1 MSDNNN
7 KNTSLEDLDWGLG
20 KVVWAKTNMRD
31 ANDLRWSSLAQHS
44 IDTALVA
51 GKVWDKFLPEA
62 VKTQIINGFDNNEDT
77 AKQTVMFLAGCHDA
91 GKATPAFERQAYGAA
106 GEARLKELETHGM
119 TIPQSVVK
127 SSNLRHEISGYWA
140 LFEWF
145 KKNNIPDL
153 QAKQLATPVGGH
165 HGVFHEEAV
174 YGKTNKAKLNIYYNG
189 NSPEW
194 DQARQEVIN
203 AVASKILNEDT
214 INVWRTSEITLPIQA
229 LIAGIITMSDWISS
243 DAYNFWLTS
252 SGLVDASKEPPRV
265 HKGWKNLDLPTPH
278 SWKNP
283 NELLANFPQRFDLPE
298 GATPNAM
305 QKAVIEVAES
315 IQGNGGMLIIEAPMG
330 GGKTEAALTA
340 AEILGFRN
348 GCGGLAFAL
357 PTQAT
362 SDGILP
368 RLATWAFNG
377 EDNVD
382 SIKLIHGRAALN
394 EDYQNI
400 REGAMY
406 DDEKGVG
413 LISNRWLDGT
423 KRGLLANLVTCT
435 IDQILM
441 MALQAKHYDL
451 RHLGL
456 AGKVIIID
464 EVHAADDYMMVYL
477 DKALEWLGSYS
488 APVVLLS
495 ATLPKRRRKELAN
508 AYRRGMAKNEAFTK
522 SKQLKHLGHEEEY
535 ASAYPLIT
543 KVDRESAELIPLS
556 AIGDGDDQ
564 SLSSVEESKS
574 YQVSTG
580 GIEDLK
586 GLLADGGNA
595 LIIRNTV
602 SRAQA
607 TYEALVEDSEF
618 DDWDVN
624 LLHARFVS
632 TDRKKKEQRLRNAYG
647 KNAVV
652 DSYNDD
658 GVRRPSKSILIATQ
672 VVEQSLDVDFDVM
685 LTDVCP
691 MDLLLQRMG
700 RVHRHSVHDPGR
712 PNGLKTPKVLIDG
725 WEHKDR
731 KIKTDYGS
739 QLVYGPS
746 KLLRTIALTGFE
758 NGRTIEIPSQIS
770 PLVQSAY
777 DLRARD
783 NTPSYDETIV
793 SEMLNEAP
801 DGVTFDSTFVD
812 QLWNADLA
820 LYLENKRS
828 REDASKFLLRTP
840 FRMNMTDAADHK
852 TLLGSNCKVEINSEE
867 KMQAQVRDSAMGVGC
882 ILMVRDGDYARF
894 VDCLGDGELDDQW
907 GMIPL
912 DHLDDQDSLDV
923 VLKISSQ
930 SIGLPP
936 ALSNPGRIDA
946 MIRWMEEN
954 CRIDGWQDSK
964 MLRGEFVLLL
974 DGDGERKIT
983 LKNSEGMSSTFVLS
997 YDSELGL
1004 RCTELKK

>member
-1 MSDNNN
+1 M
-7 KNTSLEDLDWGLG
+7 TEDSWGLG

-51 GKVWDKFLPEA
+51 GKVWNEFLPDA
-62 VKTQIINGFDNNEDT
+62 VKNRIIEGFNGNENV
-77 AKQTVMFLAGCHDA
+77 AKRTVMFLAGCHDA
-91 GKATPAFERQAYGAA
+91 GKATPAFERQAYGAS

-145 KKNNIPDL
+145 KKNSVPDL

-252 SGLVDASKEPPRV
+252 SGLVDTSKELPRV

-315 IQGNGGMLIIEAPMG
+315 IQGEGGMLIIEAPMG

-340 AEILGFRN
+340 AEILGAKN

-377 EDNVD
+377 HDNVD
-382 SIKLIHGRAALN
+382 SLKLLHGRAALN
-394 EDYQNI
+394 EDYVSI

-406 DDEKGVG
+406 DDESGTG

-456 AGKVIIID
+456 SGKVIIID

-477 DKALEWLGSYS
+477 DRALEWLGAYK

-495 ATLPKRRRKELAN
+495 ATLPERRRRELTM
-508 AYRRGMAKNEAFTK
+508 AYRRGLAGPEACLNAKRLKFLNHENEYSRT
-522 SKQLKHLGHEEEY
+522 
-535 ASAYPLIT
+535 YPLIT
-543 KVDRESAELIPLS
+543 KIDATEASLIP
-556 AIGDGDDQ
+556 IENIKGE
-564 SLSSVEESKS
+564 SLA
-574 YQVSTG
+574 ST
-580 GIEDLK
+580 EDLK
-586 GLLADGGNA
+586 TYEVKHGGFNDLKSLLTEGGNA

-602 SRAQA
+602 SRAQE
-607 TYEALVEDSEF
+607 TFGEIMDDPFF
-618 DDWDVN
+618 DDWDVS

-632 TDRKKKEQRLRNAYG
+632 TDRKKKEQRLRDVYG
-647 KNAVV
+647 KNATI
-652 DSYNDD
+652 DASNED
-658 GVRRPSKSILIATQ
+658 GVVRPRQSIVVATQ

-691 MDLLLQRMG
+691 MDLLLQRVG
-700 RVHRHSVHDPGR
+700 RVHRHSIHDAGR
-712 PNGLKTPKVLIDG
+712 PGALKIPTVFIDG
-725 WEHKDR
+725 WDEKDG
-731 KIKTDYGS
+731 KIQFNRGS
-739 QLVYGPS
+739 QMIYGDS
-746 KLLRTIALTGFE
+746 KLLRTLALTGFDK
-758 NGRTIEIPSQIS
+758 GCEIKIPTQIS

-777 DLRARD
+777 DIRVRNRD
-783 NTPSYDETIV
+783 GYTPEIV
-793 SEMLNEAP
+793 NDMLDVAPKGTRFSNE
-801 DGVTFDSTFVD
+801 FIN
-812 QLWNADLA
+812 QLWEADLT
-820 LYLENKRS
+820 EWRVDNDS
-828 REDASKFLLRTP
+828 RKKATTFLLKTP
-840 FRMNMTDAADHK
+840 FKMRVKDPYKHD
-852 TLLGSNCKVEINSEE
+852 TLLGSNCQIELNTDEE
-867 KMQAQVRDSAMGVGC
+867 LQTQVRDSEMGVVC
-882 ILMVRDGDYARF
+882 ILMIQDGDYARF
-894 VDCLGDGELDDQW
+894 VDCLGDGEMDAEW

-912 DHLDDQDSLDV
+912 DHLDDEDSFDLS
-923 VLKISSQ
+923 LKISSQ

-936 ALSNPGRIDA
+936 MLSNKARIGT
-946 MIRWMEEN
+946 MINWMEKN
-954 CRIDGWQDSK
+954 CRVDGWQDSR
-964 MLRGEFVLLL
+964 MLKGEFVLLL
-974 DGDGERKIT
+974 DKNGERRIDLRNPKTGKID
-983 LKNSEGMSSTFVLS
+983 SFVVS

-1004 RCTELKK
+1004 DCTRIKNDVRL